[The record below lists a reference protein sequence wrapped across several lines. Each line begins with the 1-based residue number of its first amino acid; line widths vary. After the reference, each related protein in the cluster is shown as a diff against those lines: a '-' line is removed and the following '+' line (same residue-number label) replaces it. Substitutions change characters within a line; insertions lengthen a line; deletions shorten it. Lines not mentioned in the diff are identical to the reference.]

1 MKGQDDKINSFKDLV
16 TSVKQS
22 FVDNDK
28 SKQNEIDMIN
38 KRHNLVVKEIDE
50 LKKNQDNVV
59 LLNKRIAGVESK
71 AQDMW
76 VMLSKGIG
84 RG

>member
-1 MKGQDDKINSFKDLV
+1 
-16 TSVKQS
+16 
-22 FVDNDK
+22 
-28 SKQNEIDMIN
+28 MIN